1 MGAEMIR
8 VIKLL
13 SVGLGLV
20 FGQLLYQ
27 LLQTE
32 PNWGTAWERAWF
44 QIAAIVMYEILWG
57 SNE

>member
-32 PNWGTAWERAWF
+32 PNWSTAWERAWF
-44 QIAAIVMYEILWG
+44 QIAAIIMYEILW
-57 SNE
+57 

>member
-27 LLQTE
+27 WLQTE
-32 PNWGTAWERAWF
+32 PNWSTAWERAWF
-44 QIAAIVMYEILWG
+44 QLTAIIMYEILWG

>member
-1 MGAEMIR
+1 MIR

-27 LLQTE
+27 WLQPK
-32 PNWGTAWERAWF
+32 PNWGMAWERAWF
-44 QIAAIVMYEILWG
+44 QVVAIIMYEILWG

>member
-1 MGAEMIR
+1 MGAEMTR

-20 FGQLLYQ
+20 FSQLLYQ
-27 LLQTE
+27 WLQTE
-32 PNWGTAWERAWF
+32 PNWGKAWERAWF
-44 QIAAIVMYEILWG
+44 QVVAIIMYEILWG